1 MVVGR
6 LCRGRRRG
14 SGWGTGCGQRSRR
27 GSRLI
32 RGKRAI
38 SRLSIADSNACRFCC
53 LSEVLPVPG
62 GREPTPAS
70 CASFCTLAQTLFGL
84 GGHGEVQEVL
94 FTTVRTGQEHA
105 RGLQTH
111 LPNRHKHEHTPQLG
125 VAPKPELNCHSYVQE
140 GASETLLTF
149 SSTPTPF
156 SYIFRPRSPTFI
168 SLALPFSTLHSL
180 MARRTQQVQSSD
192 DEPEPKVSR
201 RDGRGSS
208 TRG

>member
-32 RGKRAI
+32 RGKRVI

-84 GGHGEVQEVL
+84 GGHGEVEEVI
-94 FTTVRTGQEHA
+94 FTTVSTGQERA

-125 VAPKPELNCHSYVQE
+125 VSPKPELNCHLYVQE
-140 GASETLLTF
+140 GASETFAHLLIHF
-149 SSTPTPF
+149 HSFQLYISPQIPHIHFLCTPF
-156 SYIFRPRSPTFI
+156 LHPTF
-168 SLALPFSTLHSL
+168 PNGQTVSTSPIV
-180 MARRTQQVQSSD
+180 RR
-192 DEPEPKVSR
+192 
-201 RDGRGSS
+201 
-208 TRG
+208 